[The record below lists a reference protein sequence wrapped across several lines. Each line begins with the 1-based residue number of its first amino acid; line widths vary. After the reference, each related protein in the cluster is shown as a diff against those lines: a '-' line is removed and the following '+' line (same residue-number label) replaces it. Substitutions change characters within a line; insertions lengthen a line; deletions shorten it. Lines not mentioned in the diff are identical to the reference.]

1 LHEAAIVEGASRVRR
16 ILHIDLPAILPTVSI
31 ILILSI
37 GNLMSVGYEKVI
49 LMQTG
54 ANIITSEI
62 IATYVYKIGFLG
74 SGEYGYATAIGLF
87 NAIVNVFL

>member
-1 LHEAAIVEGASRVRR
+1 
-16 ILHIDLPAILPTVSI
+16 
-31 ILILSI
+31 
-37 GNLMSVGYEKVI
+37 MSVGYEKVI

-87 NAIVNVFL
+87 NAIVNVFLLIIANTSARKFSGNSIW